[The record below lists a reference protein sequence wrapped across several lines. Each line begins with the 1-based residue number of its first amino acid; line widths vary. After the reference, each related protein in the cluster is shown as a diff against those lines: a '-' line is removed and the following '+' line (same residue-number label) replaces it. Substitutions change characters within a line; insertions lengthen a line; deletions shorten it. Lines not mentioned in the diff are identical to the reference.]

1 MEQELLKATKG
12 LKEFEKNQLDWWCN
26 HYRLSLNTLTVR
38 VRQYIDGELPKGI
51 LMALLETLESD
62 IKGREKL
69 V

>member
-1 MEQELLKATKG
+1 MEQELVTEHRG